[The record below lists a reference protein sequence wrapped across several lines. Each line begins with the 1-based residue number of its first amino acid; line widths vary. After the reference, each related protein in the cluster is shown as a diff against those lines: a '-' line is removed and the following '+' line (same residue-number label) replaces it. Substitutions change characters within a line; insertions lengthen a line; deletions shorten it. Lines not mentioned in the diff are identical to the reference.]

1 MNFVWRSESDQ
12 RAVDGRRPAGDLEAA
27 VLGVLWASQQ
37 PMVPADV
44 LAELDNDLAYSTVLT
59 ILVRLH
65 RKGTIQRTRHGRA
78 HAYSPLIAEA
88 DVVTGQ
94 VRRMLR
100 DATDRNTVVHAF
112 LAGLE
117 PGDEAL
123 LRELLARTSPEND

>member
-1 MNFVWRSESDQ
+1 
-12 RAVDGRRPAGDLEAA
+12 
-27 VLGVLWASQQ
+27 
-37 PMVPADV
+37 MVPADV